1 MNKKFIFF
9 IFIKIFFVN
18 SHYYSIKPR
27 KKYHLFKLSENNYT
41 EMFSKYR
48 IKNSEE
54 LISESNLSE
63 LKIMD
68 NKKLNNNSLM
78 NMTNPFFS
86 TIKLINYYNIQ
97 YYGYI
102 YIGNN
107 KQKISVIFDTGSN
120 ILWVPGTNCSSCRK
134 KLN

>member
-27 KKYHLFKLSENNYT
+27 KKYHLIKLSENNYT

-68 NKKLNNNSLM
+68 NKKLNN
-78 NMTNPFFS
+78 
-86 TIKLINYYNIQ
+86 KL
-97 YYGYI
+97 
-102 YIGNN
+102 
-107 KQKISVIFDTGSN
+107 
-120 ILWVPGTNCSSCRK
+120 L
-134 KLN
+134 